1 MKKKVSILL
10 VFLIIVLPYF
20 LCHGETEIL
29 DENFRKQSSEKFVR
43 LKDGFTRYD
52 EAGAEN
58 REALVL
64 VHGFS
69 TPYPIWDK
77 NFSELS
83 RHFHVFRYDLYGR
96 GFSDRPDLKYDEN
109 LFTSQLE
116 DFVKEMK
123 LDKFHLAGV
132 SMGGAIAVHFANR
145 HPEMIEK
152 LILIDPAGMPM
163 NVGLLGKL
171 TRLPL
176 LGEYMINV
184 FGNLSFKSGFKSN
197 FYNEIDYSDLQK
209 KYISQLVYKGYKRA
223 ILSTIRYMPLDRME
237 NEYADLGKKDIPVLL
252 IWGKQDTVIPFENA
266 AKIQAHI
273 PRLKLLSVD
282 SCGHTPQYEK
292 PEIINPALIEFLQGK
307 SLH

>member
-1 MKKKVSILL
+1 MKKRISLFL
-10 VFLIIVLPYF
+10 VAAVIILPYF

-29 DENFRKQSSEKFVR
+29 DENFRKKSSEKFVE
-43 LKDGFTRYD
+43 LQKGFTHYE
-52 EAGAEN
+52 EAGSEN

-77 NFSELS
+77 NFSELAK
-83 RHFHVFRYDLYGR
+83 HFHVFRYDLYGR

-116 DFVKEMK
+116 DFVKQMK
-123 LDKFHLAGV
+123 LDRFHLAGV

-163 NVGLLGKL
+163 KTGILAGLI
-171 TRLPL
+171 RVPL
-176 LGEYMINV
+176 LGEYITNV

-223 ILSTIRYMPLDRME
+223 ILSTVRYMPLDRME
-237 NEYADLGKKDIPVLL
+237 REYADLGKKEMPVLL

-266 AKIQAHI
+266 AKIQSHI
-273 PRLKLLSVD
+273 PRLKLLTVD

-292 PEIINPALIEFLQGK
+292 PELINPALIEFLQGK